1 LFARYPW
8 EKTMATALDPF
19 LRNAV
24 FESDV
29 THTLA
34 VAFDDICREK
44 DLPVGATVARE
55 VLAG

>member
-1 LFARYPW
+1 
-8 EKTMATALDPF
+8 MATALDPF

-44 DLPVGATVARE
+44 DLPVSATVARE